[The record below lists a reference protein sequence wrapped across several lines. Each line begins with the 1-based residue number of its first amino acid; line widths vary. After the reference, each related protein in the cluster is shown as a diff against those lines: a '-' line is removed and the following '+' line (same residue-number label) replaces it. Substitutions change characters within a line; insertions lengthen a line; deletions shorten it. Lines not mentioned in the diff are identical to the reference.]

1 MSDLYAIEVE
11 TITGETI
18 SLAEFKDQALLIVN
32 LASQWGM
39 TPQYAGLR
47 TLHEENDDLQV
58 LGFPCNQFGAQ
69 EPGSNA
75 EILDFAKSKYNVNFP
90 MFSKTDVNGNNESPL
105 FSLLKREQPGDIG
118 WNFTKFLVN
127 RDGKVVARF
136 DPRMSP
142 EEIAGKLSEL
152 L

>member
-32 LASQWGM
+32 LASQWGL
-39 TPQYAGLR
+39 TSQYAGLR
-47 TLHEENDDLQV
+47 TLHEENDSLQV
-58 LGFPCNQFGAQ
+58 LGFPCIQFGAQ
-69 EPGSNA
+69 EPGSNS
-75 EILDFAKSKYNVNFP
+75 EILEFAQSKYNVSFP
-90 MFSKTDVNGNNESPL
+90 MFSKTDVNGDNESPL